1 MNILVIDDEKMV
13 SEVIA
18 DFLSLQLGHS
28 VTVCSS
34 AIEAEALYKRELFPL
49 IISDICM
56 PQLTGMDVVKAVK
69 KQWGNRSSIVLI
81 TGHAKLETA
90 LQALRLGARDYLP
103 KPIDVTRLAEI
114 ADAIEAEM
122 QQASSPDDKPHLPAR
137 HQRIVT
143 LPQIGTVSF
152 SSTVMIENVELAL
165 KLHKDR
171 AIPVILEGETGTGKE
186 IFARLIHYGEAEEK
200 RPFISINC
208 SAISPHLFESE
219 LFGYAPGSFTGAHR
233 KGKPGK
239 LELARGGTIFLDEIG
254 DMPAE
259 MQPKLLKAIE
269 EKMIYRVG
277 GVQPV
282 PLDVRIIAAS
292 NKNLAQLAADGLFR
306 SDLLYRINTSKITLP
321 PLRERRS
328 DILELARLFAQRYA
342 LTKREPMRR
351 ITPEA
356 ELFLHSYPWPGNIRQ
371 LRNAIE
377 RAMLMYESPEIRPE
391 FFAFLHRES
400 AETQPAA
407 LDWVFTV
414 SLPKTAMSLYEIE
427 ETLCRKVLQLLEG
440 NKTQTARYLGISNN
454 KLRRI
459 LKEM

>member
-1 MNILVIDDEKMV
+1 MKILVIDDETMV
-13 SEVIA
+13 SEVIG
-18 DFLSLQLGHS
+18 DFLSLQLGHD
-28 VTVCSS
+28 VTICSS
-34 AIEAEALYKRELFPL
+34 ATEAQALYTRELFPL

-56 PQLTGMDVVKAVK
+56 PQLTGMDVVEAVK
-69 KQWGNRSSIVLI
+69 KQWGNRSNIVLI

-103 KPIDVTRLAEI
+103 KPVDINRLADI
-114 ADAIEAEM
+114 VDAIEIES
-122 QQASSPDDKPHLPAR
+122 QQASTPREQTNVPAR
-137 HQRIVT
+137 HQRIIT

-152 SSTVMIENVELAL
+152 SSTAMIENVELAL

-171 AIPVILEGETGTGKE
+171 SIPVILQGETGTGKE
-186 IFARLIHYGEAEEK
+186 IFARLIHYGETEEE

-254 DMPAE
+254 DLPAE

-269 EKMIYRVG
+269 DKMIYRVG
-277 GVQPV
+277 GLEPV

-356 ELFLHSYPWPGNIRQ
+356 ELFLHSYDWPGNIRQ

-391 FFAFLHRES
+391 FFSFLQHE
-400 AETQPAA
+400 AA
-407 LDWVFTV
+407 DNKPMVADWVFTV
-414 SLPKTAMSLYEIE
+414 SLPKTSLSLYEIE
-427 ETLCRKVLQLLEG
+427 ETLCRKVLQLFDG